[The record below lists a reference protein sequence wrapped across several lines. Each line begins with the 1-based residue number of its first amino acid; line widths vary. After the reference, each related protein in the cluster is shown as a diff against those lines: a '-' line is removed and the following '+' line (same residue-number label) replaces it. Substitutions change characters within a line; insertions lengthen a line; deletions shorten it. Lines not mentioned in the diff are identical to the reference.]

1 MIAARD
7 ADALAEAAR
16 DIARETS
23 GEIHVHP
30 CDVARPTD
38 LDALFEASKRYVGGI
53 DILVN
58 NAGGSC
64 RGRFED
70 LTDEVWQADL
80 DLKLFAAIRLCRM
93 ALPGMRERRWGRILN
108 VVSIVG
114 KAPGPGGAPT
124 CVSRA
129 AGIALT
135 KVLSYE
141 YAAHNITVN
150 ALCPGAIKSSQWE
163 SFHQRD
169 APGVPFHEYVRDQGR
184 TIPAGRLG
192 EPEEFARVAC
202 FLASDAASYVT
213 GVAINI
219 DGGKSPVT

>member
-1 MIAARD
+1 MIAARN
-7 ADALAEAAR
+7 ADALTEAAQE
-16 DIARETS
+16 IARET
-23 GEIHVHP
+23 GREVHVCA
-30 CDVARPTD
+30 CDVTQPTD
-38 LDALFEASKRYVGGI
+38 LEALFTASTGCLGGV

-58 NAGGSC
+58 NAGGSS

-70 LTDEVWQADL
+70 LTDEVWRADL

-93 ALPGMRERRWGRILN
+93 VLPGMRERRWGRILN

-135 KVLSYE
+135 KVLAYE
-141 YAAHNITVN
+141 YAAYNITVN

-163 SFHQRD
+163 RFHRRD
-169 APGVPFHEYVRDQGR
+169 APSVPFEEYVRDQGR
-184 TIPAGRLG
+184 AIPAGRLG

-213 GVAINI
+213 GTAINI
-219 DGGKSPVT
+219 DGGKSPVV